1 MPNAMQCPHCQARW
15 TADDPKLVILNS
27 LECCVS
33 VMTPVR
39 TRCPNPLCGKEFV
52 SQIGRVQVALVWPEA
67 PATEQSRIVL
77 PSLVMPKR
85 VKG

>member
-15 TADDPKLVILNS
+15 NADDPKLAILNS
-27 LECCVS
+27 AECCVA
-33 VMTPVR
+33 VMTTLR

-67 PATEQSRIVL
+67 PAEEQSRIVL

-85 VKG
+85 VK